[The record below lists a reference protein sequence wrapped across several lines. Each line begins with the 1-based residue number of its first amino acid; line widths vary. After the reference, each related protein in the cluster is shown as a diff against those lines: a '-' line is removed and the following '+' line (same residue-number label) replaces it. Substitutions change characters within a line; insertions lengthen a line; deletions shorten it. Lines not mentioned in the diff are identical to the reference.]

1 MDNGQ
6 TDSLDPILKE
16 ERAKLLARVYAF
28 ILSPDWGEPDEPVII
43 AARQRRPSRRK
54 KQNRE

>member
-6 TDSLDPILKE
+6 TDSLDPMLKE
-16 ERAKLLARVYAF
+16 ARARLLARVYAF

-43 AARQRRPSRRK
+43 TGRHRRPSRRK